1 MNSPKSPYLGHSALI
16 VDDEEIVLV
25 ALRETLRQ
33 LGFKVT
39 AVPDAIEGLTRL
51 QDQPFSIVI
60 TDHQM
65 PRVTGLEFLAQVRQI
80 QPRASRVLITA
91 VLSLGTVIDAINR
104 AEICRFLLKPW
115 QREDLLATLDAAVA
129 RFESIDRLHREA
141 DRLQAENNTLREQLR
156 ALSPA
161 IEPAPPTGHSR
172 ATINL
177 LESVAPRFPQ
187 GPASS

>member
-1 MNSPKSPYLGHSALI
+1 MKFVPPFSVRHHVLV

-33 LGFKVT
+33 LGFRVT
-39 AVPDAIEGLTRL
+39 AVSDAIDGLACVRAHE
-51 QDQPFSIVI
+51 FSVVI

-91 VLSLGTVIDAINR
+91 VLNISTVIDAINR

-115 QREDLLATLDAAVA
+115 QREDLLATL
-129 RFESIDRLHREA
+129 EA
-141 DRLQAENNTLREQLR
+141 
-156 ALSPA
+156 A
-161 IEPAPPTGHSR
+161 IER
-172 ATINL
+172 FDEVDL
-177 LESVAPRFPQ
+177 LHKELERLKVENVGLQNQVKMLDQDRCA
-187 GPASS
+187 ASSSAPNPS